1 MHVICAFFLI
11 SKVQVQVTKHI
22 LGQSAF
28 QLGVMYILVFFGDQ
42 LFGVPSA
49 SSVHGASQ
57 HYTLVFNAFVLM
69 QLFNQVS
76 FALLSPCGPGA
87 TFFGRC
93 LQAVH
98 YV

>member
-1 MHVICAFFLI
+1 M
-11 SKVQVQVTKHI
+11 QVTKHI

-76 FALLSPCGPGA
+76 ALLSPCGPGA
-87 TFFGRC
+87 TFFERH
-93 LQAVH
+93 LQSVH
-98 YV
+98 CV